1 MSESKYIIF
10 ATSNKDKVRE
20 ITEMTT
26 GKEVKVLTLK
36 DIGFT
41 HTYMLWNGEFT
52 KVPL

>member
-1 MSESKYIIF
+1 MSEIKYIIF

-41 HTYMLWNGEFT
+41 DDVEETGT
-52 KVPL
+52 KFM